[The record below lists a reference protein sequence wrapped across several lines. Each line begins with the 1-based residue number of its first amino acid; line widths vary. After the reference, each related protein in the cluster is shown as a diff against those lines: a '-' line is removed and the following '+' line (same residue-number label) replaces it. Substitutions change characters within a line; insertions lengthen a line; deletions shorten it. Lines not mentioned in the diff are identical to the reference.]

1 MWSSVKTSWKQ
12 KGRKKKVRVLV
23 GDENMSSDVTT
34 QLVLENYGLFVL
46 GTQNPAEEYNI
57 DIVAIHGLGGHWQ
70 KTWTDANGKFWLQ
83 DFLSGQLPNARIMC
97 FGYNSKTAFTKAV
110 SDIEDASCDLLD
122 RLDDMRQQ
130 PIEKARPVVF
140 IAHSLGGIVLKK
152 AMIIAHERS
161 LLYGDLLK
169 CVHGAAFFGVPHR
182 GSEVAYWANFA
193 ANLLK
198 IPLLGNTN
206 AKFVAALQKNSEAF
220 ANISQQFI
228 ECSSSLQIRTFYETK
243 KAYNQL
249 TVDKDS
255 ASLGLPNEIAVPIA
269 NSGYKNICRF
279 GNFESKK
286 YALVEKSIRKLV
298 NSAVVSQNPSSIPLS
313 GGEKGLLQSLS
324 TSNYMSYKQR
334 NPIPVGGTCKWFF
347 NHSVYRSWW
356 QEQNS
361 SLLWVSADPG
371 CGKSV
376 LASFLVDQ
384 LSKQESGTVLH
395 FFFKDDNEK
404 QSATS
409 AICALLHQLF
419 TKNRALVKH
428 GMLEYQN
435 KGQKILRG
443 FHTLWGIFIK
453 SVADPACGKVILI
466 VDGLDECE
474 LKTRTLLTRSLVEYF
489 STENPGRESQSFFKC
504 IITSRPYTSI
514 ERVFSN
520 FSSIRFKAEEEAK
533 AIAADVSLVIT
544 EKVRRIARDRDLSVS
559 SRFELETCLN
569 KNAKGSFLWVS
580 LVLEMIEKNVQLT
593 TEAFEDLVSTMPN
606 SLDAVY
612 DIILA
617 QSPNIEDTRKMLHI
631 IVAAARPLTLQE
643 MAVSFAIKLS
653 DKSYDDLDL
662 EPDISSTIRDLC
674 GLFVRVIDSKIF
686 LVHQT
691 AKEYLYNAVAPS
703 SPAQTQG
710 PWKYS
715 FHPIESN
722 RLLSTICMT
731 YLLFED
737 FGKTPPYIPANIPLD
752 FLDVSDIDE
761 EGRYNFCGEHDLLNY
776 AAQYWVAHAQSA
788 NISDK
793 NELLASAMKL
803 CEARDTRFR
812 MWMPTLK
819 HSRLNIFTSDEHPN
833 LLTASFLGLVDVVQA
848 LLEQGANTE
857 AKEKNLGYTAL
868 HLSVAMEVRD
878 YAEFYMA
885 PDFHH
890 YQITRLLLES
900 GAGVNARG
908 LNLETPLIEA
918 VNRPVTSGVVSMLQ
932 AAGTYKETLS
942 VLEQGNVE
950 AFSSM
955 TEQEAIVLLLLE
967 YGADVTLEDRQ
978 GNTALHWAESWCAD
992 GTSIKCTDC

>member
-1 MWSSVKTSWKQ
+1 
-12 KGRKKKVRVLV
+12 
-23 GDENMSSDVTT
+23 
-34 QLVLENYGLFVL
+34 
-46 GTQNPAEEYNI
+46 
-57 DIVAIHGLGGHWQ
+57 
-70 KTWTDANGKFWLQ
+70 
-83 DFLSGQLPNARIMC
+83 
-97 FGYNSKTAFTKAV
+97 
-110 SDIEDASCDLLD
+110 
-122 RLDDMRQQ
+122 
-130 PIEKARPVVF
+130 
-140 IAHSLGGIVLKK
+140 
-152 AMIIAHERS
+152 MIIAHERS
-161 LLYGDLLK
+161 LLYGELLK
-169 CVHGAAFFGVPHR
+169 CVYGVAFFGVPHR
-182 GSEVAYWANFA
+182 GSDVVYWANFA

-249 TVDKDS
+249 IVDKDS
-255 ASLGLPNEIAVPIA
+255 AGLGLPNEITVPIA
-269 NSGYKNICRF
+269 DSDHKNMCRF
-279 GNFESKK
+279 GNPENQK
-286 YALVEKSIRKLV
+286 YAPVEKSIRKLV
-298 NSAVVSQNPSSIPLS
+298 NSAVVSQNSFSILLS
-313 GGEKGLLQSLS
+313 GEEKGFLQSLS
-324 TSNYMSYKQR
+324 TSDYVSYKQR
-334 NPIPVGGTCKWFF
+334 NPIPVGGTCEWFF
-347 NHSVYRSWW
+347 VHSVYRSWR

-404 QSATS
+404 QQSATS

-435 KGQKILRG
+435 KGQKLLRE
-443 FHTLWGIFIK
+443 FHTLWDIFIK
-453 SVADPACGKVILI
+453 SVADPACGEVILI

-474 LKTRTLLTRSLVEYF
+474 LKTRTLLTSSLVEYY
-489 STENPGRESQSFFKC
+489 TAGKPGRESQSFFRC

-514 ERVFSN
+514 ERAFSN
-520 FSSIRFKAEEEAK
+520 FPSIRLKAEEEAK

-544 EKVRRIARDRDLSVS
+544 DKVRRIARDRDLSVS
-559 SRFELETCLN
+559 SRFELETRLN
-569 KNAKGSFLWVS
+569 KNADGTFLWVS
-580 LVLEMIEKNVQLT
+580 LVLEMIEKNVQLS

-612 DIILA
+612 DMILA
-617 QSPNIEDTRKMLHI
+617 QSPNTEDTRKMLHI

-643 MAVSFAIKLS
+643 MAIAFAIKPS

-662 EPDISSTIRDLC
+662 EPDIGSTIRDLC
-674 GLFVRVIDSKIF
+674 GLFVNVVDSKIF

-691 AKEYLYNAVAPS
+691 AKEYLYNAVAPT

-722 RLLSTICMT
+722 RVLSTICMT

-737 FGKTPPYIPANIPLD
+737 FGKTPPYVPANIPLD

-761 EGRYNFCGEHDLLNY
+761 EGRYDFCGEHALLDY
-776 AAQYWVAHAQSA
+776 AAQHWVAHAQCA

-793 NELLASAMKL
+793 KELLASAMKL
-803 CEARDTRFR
+803 CETRDTRFR
-812 MWMPTLK
+812 TWMSTLK

-833 LLTASFLGLVDVVQA
+833 LLTASFLGLVDVVQV

-878 YAEFYMA
+878 YAGFYLA
-885 PDFHH
+885 PGFHH

-900 GAGVNARG
+900 GADVNARG

-918 VNRPVTSGVVSMLQ
+918 VKRPVTSGVVSMLQ

-942 VLEQGNVE
+942 ILKQGDVE
-950 AFSSM
+950 VSSPT

-967 YGADVTLEDRQ
+967 YGAEVTLEDRR

-992 GTSIKCTDC
+992 GTSIKCSDC